1 MIKAQVISA
10 VLAFGLQGKWYGSRC
25 MLELLSESPQKEGG
39 SLGENPIW
47 HLSKALGTMLEDK
60 VAELYLKTI
69 GISSWGEVIHKD
81 GIR

>member
-1 MIKAQVISA
+1 MPTCIRKRCFSVGKSA
-10 VLAFGLQGKWYGSRC
+10 D
-25 MLELLSESPQKEGG
+25 ETGG
-39 SLGENPIW
+39 SLGGNSIW
-47 HLSKALGTMLEDK
+47 HLSKALATMLENQ